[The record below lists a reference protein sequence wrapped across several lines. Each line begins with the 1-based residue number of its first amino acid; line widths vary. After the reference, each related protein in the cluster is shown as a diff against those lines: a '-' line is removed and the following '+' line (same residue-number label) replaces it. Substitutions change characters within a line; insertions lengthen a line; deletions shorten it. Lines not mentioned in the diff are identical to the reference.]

1 MTMLADDGYAI
12 LPHWTSCRP
21 ITWSTELCTP
31 CTVRRCGDL
40 VILIMVEHI
49 HIYYIYIN
57 ISVGCWCVKTVKTGL
72 LHSGIIDK

>member
-1 MTMLADDGYAI
+1 M
-12 LPHWTSCRP
+12 
-21 ITWSTELCTP
+21 WSIELCTP

-49 HIYYIYIN
+49 HIYYIHYYK
-57 ISVGCWCVKTVKTGL
+57 CWLWCVKTVKTGL